1 MAVWRIACGTTHEL
15 KKSDARNAKL
25 LDERIN
31 KDIFMIDNGT
41 GLCAV
46 DPEHVAFLGLPH
58 KTWRKDGLHDS
69 AQYIRRG
76 EPI

>member
-1 MAVWRIACGTTHEL
+1 
-15 KKSDARNAKL
+15 
-25 LDERIN
+25 
-31 KDIFMIDNGT
+31 MIDNGT